1 VTRSEDVFERF
12 LTANGIPFR
21 RVPTTVIRTPDYEI
35 AVGGVPV
42 VVEVKELTE
51 DLAFSE
57 AAGSRTVGDHI
68 RRKIAQAGPQL
79 QTASK
84 EGKPTILLVFN
95 GLDPM
100 QQFGTEDHDFE
111 HAMYGEYTVR
121 LDRGIGEIV
130 DSFHGRNAKL
140 RVAVN
145 TSFSAVGRLKQSG
158 GGAVEVTLFENIHAR
173 VPLNYEALPVC
184 LEVVRVERAKS

>member
-1 VTRSEDVFERF
+1 M
-12 LTANGIPFR
+12 
-21 RVPTTVIRTPDYEI
+21 
-35 AVGGVPV
+35 
-42 VVEVKELTE
+42 VVEVKELTKI
-51 DLAFSE
+51 LPSAKRRVFI
-57 AAGSRTVGDHI
+57 RTVGDHI

-95 GLDPM
+95 GLVPM

-158 GGAVEVTLFENIHAR
+158 GGAVEVTLFENIHGRSAELRGPACLLRGGQGRASQVLIRNFGLQR
-173 VPLNYEALPVC
+173 VRKETPDRCPRPGRPVP
-184 LEVVRVERAKS
+184 AAA